1 MSRLSHIQVSR
12 QGLKEMGY
20 RMVIYKGVWILKI
33 TSDILL
39 LKHSLLKPEDL
50 KFGSSLPEL
59 LIGFFNFHFIILFII
74 VCKSRDGPYLGPQ
87 CWQQSRDGDAWSTLA
102 G

>member
-1 MSRLSHIQVSR
+1 
-12 QGLKEMGY
+12 MGY

-50 KFGSSLPEL
+50 KFGSSLPIVKAEMAHIWDPSAGSRAGMGMPGALWPASLASCEL
-59 LIGFFNFHFIILFII
+59 Q
-74 VCKSRDGPYLGPQ
+74 VR
-87 CWQQSRDGDAWSTLA
+87 
-102 G
+102 